1 MGILILALCWQH
13 LVAYASLTLLQF
25 VDKVKRLCLLLSP
38 SLGSYRLFNLP
49 FCFITVIRE
58 IFCRADKPDILISY
72 NPKTVFLNRLSR
84 YYLKMRENARFQR
97 LVVNELSLSEL

>member
-58 IFCRADKPDILISY
+58 IFCRADKPEILISY
-72 NPKTVFLNRLSR
+72 NPKTVFSIGSQDIISKCE
-84 YYLKMRENARFQR
+84 KMPDFN
-97 LVVNELSLSEL
+97 VW